1 MQPSAAGGPLFT
13 RRMAARALVV
23 GLGNLTHPLTRHRYV
38 FFPFRLVHI
47 PTRYPV
53 LGNLPWILSRRGS
66 EFVFLR
72 INHEVASMQRPNST
86 WAEGRLLLVYTRHVC
101 ASAVLPDT
109 YLNYLKRGPHE
120 HFWAPSFHGSSEDL
134 PRAFLTNCFA

>member
-1 MQPSAAGGPLFT
+1 
-13 RRMAARALVV
+13 MAARALVV

-38 FFPFRLVHI
+38 IFSSFVVHI
-47 PTRYPV
+47 LIRYPV
-53 LGNLPWILSRRGS
+53 LGNLPWILSRRAS

-72 INHEVASMQRPNST
+72 INHRVVIMQRPTST

-109 YLNYLKRGPHE
+109 YLTLHFKRGPHE

-134 PRAFLTNCFA
+134 PRAFLTYCFA